1 MGVFLF
7 VLGLVL
13 DEIATRFHSAHHSL
27 IWGLTAGEILAD
39 LLAMMVERDAKR
51 DEETVAMLERQ
62 V

>member
-1 MGVFLF
+1 
-7 VLGLVL
+7 
-13 DEIATRFHSAHHSL
+13 L